1 MTGMHRGAAPTQ
13 SDVEALQ
20 DAVAAGDPVA
30 AARVQRALP
39 PAAAT
44 SVLAQAGI
52 DRAEARTVLAREAG
66 YADWAALQDA
76 VDVERLAED
85 DAEAALV
92 DALLAGDADRSA
104 GILGRWPQLP
114 EESPACALALARP
127 AAVRRLAPS
136 ATAALP
142 PRDLPPL
149 LYLSAS
155 RHLPGD
161 ADADTARLELAE
173 ALIAAGADVN
183 VGMRE
188 AETIRG
194 YRTALGAAIDC
205 ARSPALAKRLLA
217 AGADI
222 ADGPTLYEGSAMWAA
237 VKHRDVASLEA
248 LLAAG
253 PPQWHVCHALPHA
266 LRWNDLAMV
275 ELLLAHDGDPNWTM
289 GAWSCKGNC
298 LHEAAMLDCDPAIV
312 EALLAHGAKVDFEDR
327 DGRTPLAVATCLNRH
342 ALAEVL
348 RRHGAAEDRVR
359 PVDRWV
365 GACFAKDAEG
375 AKSLAEGLGDGFRSV
390 DQLWVC
396 RAIGRTG
403 NDAPPALGVAN
414 NQAVWLLLAG
424 GLDQDA
430 TDDDGESALH
440 LAATGNADAMRI
452 LLVHA
457 ADGSALNFAGE
468 KPLATALRCGQDET
482 ALILA
487 RLVADLDIGTGSLP
501 APDFDD
507 AFEAAADAVVDGE
520 IQTLTAMLKARP
532 QLATARSRRPH
543 RCTLLNYLGANGFEH
558 WRQRTP
564 ANAVAVVECLLA
576 AGADPNATCY
586 TYRGG
591 PGENTLGLLTS
602 SDKPKAAGLTLAL
615 VAALARGGAELDD
628 VYQLLADLHAA
639 AEADELAAAAKR
651 LDANAP
657 VTQQAV
663 VESAMLGEAAL
674 LFALLDAGAPIDAC
688 RDNGA
693 TALHQAAIDG
703 NSALVDALLARG
715 ADPRL
720 RDNVFNGDAAGWA
733 NAGGHAALAER
744 LAHAAT
750 DA

>member
-1 MTGMHRGAAPTQ
+1 MTGMHSGATPTQ
-13 SDVEALQ
+13 SDIEALQ
-20 DAVAAGDPVA
+20 STVAAGDPVA

-39 PAAAT
+39 AAVAT
-44 SVLAQAGI
+44 RVLAQAHI
-52 DRAEARTVLAREAG
+52 DDAEAQTVLAREAG

-92 DALLAGDADRSA
+92 DAVFAGDADRTA
-104 GILGRWPQLP
+104 AILQPWPQLP

-127 AAVRRLAPS
+127 AAFRRLAPS
-136 ATAALP
+136 ATAELP
-142 PRDLPPL
+142 PRGLPPL
-149 LYLSAS
+149 LYLCNS

-161 ADADTARLELAE
+161 AAADAARLEIAD

-217 AGADI
+217 AGADV
-222 ADGPTLYEGSAMWAA
+222 ADGPTLYEGCAMWAA
-237 VKHRDVASLEA
+237 VKHHDLASLQA

-266 LRWNDLAMV
+266 LRWNDLTMV

-298 LHEAAMLDCDPAIV
+298 LHEAVMLDCDPAIV

-342 ALAEVL
+342 ALADVL
-348 RRHGAAEDRVR
+348 RRHRAAEDGVR

-365 GACFAKDAEG
+365 AACFAGDAEG
-375 AKSLAEGLGDGFRSV
+375 ANRLAKGLGEGFRSV

-424 GLDQDA
+424 GLDPNA

-440 LAATGNADAMRI
+440 LAATGNADAMRT

-468 KPLATALRCGQDET
+468 MPLATALRCGQDET

-507 AFEAAADAVVDGE
+507 AFEAAADAVVEGDL
-520 IQTLTAMLKARP
+520 QTLTEMLSARP

-564 ANAVAVVECLLA
+564 PNAVAVVECLLA

-591 PGENTLGLLTS
+591 PGEHTLGLLTS
-602 SDKPKAAGLTLAL
+602 SDKPKAAGLTLPL
-615 VAALARGGAELDD
+615 VVALAQGGAELDD
-628 VYQLLADLHAA
+628 VYRLLADLHAA
-639 AEADELAAAAKR
+639 AEANELAAAAER
-651 LDANAP
+651 LDTDAP
-657 VTQQAV
+657 ATQRAV
-663 VESAMLGEAAL
+663 VESAMLGETAL
-674 LFALLDAGAPIDAC
+674 LFALLDAGASINAS
-688 RDNGA
+688 RDDGA

-703 NSALVDALLARG
+703 NATLVDALLARG
-715 ADPRL
+715 ADPRR
-720 RDNVFNGDAAGWA
+720 RDNVFNGNAAGWA
-733 NAGGHAALAER
+733 NAGSHSALAER
-744 LAHAAT
+744 LAKAAEG
-750 DA
+750 